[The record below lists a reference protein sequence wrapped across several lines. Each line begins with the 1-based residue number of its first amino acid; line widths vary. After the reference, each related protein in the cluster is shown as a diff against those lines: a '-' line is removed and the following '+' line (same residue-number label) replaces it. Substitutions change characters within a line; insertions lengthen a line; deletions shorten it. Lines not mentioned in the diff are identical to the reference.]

1 MLPKALKSCPKLK
14 KSPDLVTL
22 DGMHIGIRLMAV
34 GLYIV
39 HVRVKS
45 DPIVVVFNSSSSNA
59 NSIMVNTGLKQRKFK
74 FSCLYLC

>member
-1 MLPKALKSCPKLK
+1 
-14 KSPDLVTL
+14 
-22 DGMHIGIRLMAV
+22 MAV

-45 DPIVVVFNSSSSNA
+45 DPIVVVFNSPSSNT
-59 NSIMVNTGLKQRKFK
+59 NSLMVNTGLKQRKFK